1 MSTTSPK
8 NAPFK
13 LAGIIGWPVAHSR
26 SPVIHNH
33 WIEQHG
39 KANGFCGAYVYLPV
53 NPANPDDLKAAL
65 KGLSVMGFAGCNLTL
80 PHKVMALPMVDRLDA
95 TARRMG
101 AINTIVVESDGT
113 LSGYNNDGYG
123 YIQSLL
129 DAKPDWKADAGPVMV
144 IGAGG
149 AARAAVV
156 SLAEKGAKDIRICN
170 RTDTVAE
177 ALVAEFAADFAKNL
191 DATISAV
198 PWVNRRAALA
208 DVALLV
214 NTTSQGMGSNP
225 PLDIDLDLLPKTALV
240 SDVVYIP
247 METPLLKAAKARG
260 NATAGGLGML
270 LHQARPAFHKW
281 FGVLPE
287 VTPELV
293 RLVEATF

>member
-1 MSTTSPK
+1 M
-8 NAPFK
+8 
-13 LAGIIGWPVAHSR
+13 GWPVGHSR
-26 SPVIHNH
+26 SPSIHNH
-33 WIEQHG
+33 WIKQHG
-39 KANGFCGAYVYLPV
+39 LNGAYVYLPV

-95 TARRMG
+95 TAKRMG
-101 AINTIVVESDGT
+101 AINTIVVEADGS

-129 DAKPDWKADAGPVMV
+129 VAKPDWQADAGPALVM
-144 IGAGG
+144 GAGG
-149 AARAAVV
+149 AARAVVV
-156 SLAEKGAKDIRICN
+156 SLAEKGVKDIRICN
-170 RTDTVAE
+170 RTPGHAE
-177 ALVAEFAADFAKNL
+177 ALVQTFAADCVKNL
-191 DATISAV
+191 GCKLSSVAWDQR
-198 PWVNRRAALA
+198 NAALA

-225 PLDIDLDLLPKTALV
+225 ALDISLELLPTTALV

-260 NATAGGLGML
+260 NPTAGGLNML

-293 RLVEATF
+293 KIVEATF

>member
-1 MSTTSPK
+1 M
-8 NAPFK
+8 
-13 LAGIIGWPVAHSR
+13 GWPVTHSR
-26 SPVIHNH
+26 SPAIHNH
-33 WIEQHG
+33 WIEKHG
-39 KANGFCGAYVYLPV
+39 LNGRYVYLPV
-53 NPANPDDLKAAL
+53 NPANPEDLKAAL

-80 PHKVMALPMVDRLDA
+80 PHKVMALPMVDRSDA
-95 TARRMG
+95 TAKRMG
-101 AINTIVVESDGT
+101 AINTIVVEADGS

-129 DAKPDWKADAGPVMV
+129 VAKPDWQADAGPTLIM
-144 IGAGG
+144 GAGG
-149 AARAAVV
+149 AARAVVV
-156 SLAEKGAKDIRICN
+156 SLAEQGAKDIRICN
-170 RTDTVAE
+170 RTDSSAVDLA
-177 ALVAEFAADFAKNL
+177 AEFATDFAQNL
-191 DATISAV
+191 GTKIAAV
-198 PWVNRRAALA
+198 PWAQRHDAVA

-225 PLDIDLDLLPKTALV
+225 ALDLNLAKLPKTALV

-260 NATAGGLGML
+260 NPTAGGLNML

-293 RLVEATF
+293 KIVEATF

>member
-1 MSTTSPK
+1 MSTTSPHTSS
-8 NAPFK
+8 FK
-13 LAGIIGWPVAHSR
+13 LAGIMGWPVGHSR
-26 SPVIHNH
+26 SPSIHNH
-33 WIEQHG
+33 WIKKHEL
-39 KANGFCGAYVYLPV
+39 NGAYVYLPV

-95 TARRMG
+95 TAKRMG
-101 AINTIVVESDGT
+101 AINTIVVEADGS

-129 DAKPDWKADAGPVMV
+129 DAKPDWRADAGPVMV
-144 IGAGG
+144 MGAGG
-149 AARAAVV
+149 AARAVVV
-156 SLAEKGAKDIRICN
+156 SLAEKGAKDIRVCN

-177 ALVAEFAADFAKNL
+177 ALVAEFTADFAQNL
-191 DATISAV
+191 DAKISAV
-198 PWVNRRAALA
+198 PWVNRHAALL

-225 PLDIDLDLLPKTALV
+225 ALDLNLEALPKTALV

-247 METPLLKAAKARG
+247 METPLLKAAIARG
-260 NATAGGLGML
+260 NPTAGGLGML
-270 LHQARPAFHKW
+270 LNQARPAFHKW

-293 RLVEATF
+293 KIVEATF

>member
-1 MSTTSPK
+1 MSTQ
-8 NAPFK
+8 APFK
-13 LAGIIGWPVAHSR
+13 LAGIMGWPVGHSR
-26 SPVIHNH
+26 SPSIHNY
-33 WIEQHG
+33 WINQHEL
-39 KANGFCGAYVYLPV
+39 NGAYVYLPV

-95 TARRMG
+95 TAKRMG
-101 AINTIVVESDGT
+101 AINTIVVEADGS

-129 DAKPDWKADAGPVMV
+129 VAKPDWQADAGSALIM
-144 IGAGG
+144 GAGG
-149 AARAAVV
+149 AARAVLV
-156 SLAEKGAKDIRICN
+156 SLAEKGVKDIRICN
-170 RTDTVAE
+170 RTDSHAHD
-177 ALVAEFAADFAKNL
+177 LVAAFKDDFAQNL
-191 DATISAV
+191 GTTLTAV
-198 PWVNRRAALA
+198 PWEQRHQALA

-225 PLDIDLDLLPKTALV
+225 PLDIHLDLLPTTALV

-260 NATAGGLGML
+260 NPTAGGLNML

-293 RLVEATF
+293 KIVETTF

>member
-1 MSTTSPK
+1 MSTK
-8 NAPFK
+8 APFK
-13 LAGIIGWPVAHSR
+13 LAGIMGWPVGHSR
-26 SPVIHNH
+26 SPSIHNH
-33 WIEQHG
+33 WIKQHDL
-39 KANGFCGAYVYLPV
+39 NGAYVYLPV

-95 TARRMG
+95 TAKRMG
-101 AINTIVVESDGT
+101 AINTIVVEADGS

-129 DAKPDWKADAGPVMV
+129 VAKPDWQADAGSALIM
-144 IGAGG
+144 GAGG
-149 AARAAVV
+149 AARAVLV
-156 SLAEKGAKDIRICN
+156 SLAEKGVKDIRICN
-170 RTDTVAE
+170 RTDSHAHD
-177 ALVAEFAADFAKNL
+177 LVAAFKDDFAQNL
-191 DATISAV
+191 GTTLTAV
-198 PWVNRRAALA
+198 PWEQRHQALA

-225 PLDIDLDLLPKTALV
+225 PLDIHLDLLPTTALV

-247 METPLLKAAKARG
+247 METSLLKAAKARG
-260 NATAGGLGML
+260 NATAGGLNML

-293 RLVEATF
+293 KIVETTF

>member
-1 MSTTSPK
+1 MSLSSSVQP
-8 NAPFK
+8 PFI
-13 LAGIIGWPVAHSR
+13 LAGIMGWPVTHSR
-26 SPVIHNH
+26 SPAIHNH
-33 WIEQHG
+33 WIEKHG
-39 KANGFCGAYVYLPV
+39 LNGRYVYLPV
-53 NPANPDDLKAAL
+53 NPANPEDLKAAL

-80 PHKVMALPMVDRLDA
+80 PHKVMALPMVDRSDA
-95 TARRMG
+95 TAKRMG
-101 AINTIVVESDGT
+101 AINTIVVEADGS

-129 DAKPDWKADAGPVMV
+129 VAKPDWQADAGPTLIM
-144 IGAGG
+144 GAGG
-149 AARAAVV
+149 AARAVVV
-156 SLAEKGAKDIRICN
+156 SLAEQGAKDIRICN
-170 RTDTVAE
+170 RTDSSAVDLA
-177 ALVAEFAADFAKNL
+177 AEFATDFAQNL
-191 DATISAV
+191 GTKIAAV
-198 PWVNRRAALA
+198 PWAQRHDAVA

-225 PLDIDLDLLPKTALV
+225 ALDLNLAKLPKTALV

-260 NATAGGLGML
+260 NPTAGGLNML

-293 RLVEATF
+293 KIVEATF

>member
-1 MSTTSPK
+1 MSTSP
-8 NAPFK
+8 NFK
-13 LAGIIGWPVAHSR
+13 LAGIMGWPVGHSR
-26 SPVIHNH
+26 SPSIHNH
-33 WIEQHG
+33 WIKQHDL
-39 KANGFCGAYVYLPV
+39 NGAYVYLPV

-95 TARRMG
+95 TAKRMG
-101 AINTIVVESDGT
+101 AINTIVVEADGS

-129 DAKPDWKADAGPVMV
+129 VAKPDWQADAGSALIM
-144 IGAGG
+144 GAGG
-149 AARAAVV
+149 AARAVLV
-156 SLAEKGAKDIRICN
+156 SLAEKGVKDIRICN
-170 RTDTVAE
+170 RTDSHAHD
-177 ALVAEFAADFAKNL
+177 LVAAFKDDFAQNL
-191 DATISAV
+191 GTTLTAV
-198 PWVNRRAALA
+198 PWEQRHQALA

-225 PLDIDLDLLPKTALV
+225 PLDIHLDLLPTTALV

-247 METPLLKAAKARG
+247 METSLLKAAKARG
-260 NATAGGLGML
+260 NATAGGLNML

-293 RLVEATF
+293 KIVETTF

>member
-1 MSTTSPK
+1 MSTQ
-8 NAPFK
+8 APFK
-13 LAGIIGWPVAHSR
+13 LAGIMGWPVGHSR
-26 SPVIHNH
+26 SPSIHNH
-33 WIEQHG
+33 WIKKHEL
-39 KANGFCGAYVYLPV
+39 NGAYVYLPV
-53 NPANPDDLKAAL
+53 NPTNPDDLKAAL

-95 TARRMG
+95 TAKRMG
-101 AINTIVVESDGT
+101 AINTIVVEADGS

-129 DAKPDWKADAGPVMV
+129 VAKPDWQADAGPALIM
-144 IGAGG
+144 GAGG
-149 AARAAVV
+149 AARAVLV
-156 SLAEKGAKDIRICN
+156 SLAEKGVKDIRICN
-170 RTDTVAE
+170 RTESHAHD
-177 ALVAEFAADFAKNL
+177 LAAAFKDDFAQNL
-191 DATISAV
+191 GTKLTAV
-198 PWVNRRAALA
+198 PWDQRHQALA

-225 PLDIDLDLLPKTALV
+225 PLDINLDLLPKTALV

-260 NATAGGLGML
+260 NPTAGGLNML
-270 LHQARPAFHKW
+270 LHQARPAFQKW

-293 RLVEATF
+293 KIVEATF

>member
-1 MSTTSPK
+1 M
-8 NAPFK
+8 
-13 LAGIIGWPVAHSR
+13 GWPVGHSR
-26 SPVIHNH
+26 SPSIHNH
-33 WIEQHG
+33 WIKQH
-39 KANGFCGAYVYLPV
+39 NLNGAYVYLPV

-80 PHKVMALPMVDRLDA
+80 PHKVMALPMVDRLDD
-95 TARRMG
+95 TAKRMG
-101 AINTIVVESDGT
+101 AINTIVVEADGS

-129 DAKPDWKADAGPVMV
+129 VAKPDWQPSAGPALIM
-144 IGAGG
+144 GAGG
-149 AARAAVV
+149 AARAVVV
-156 SLAEKGAKDIRICN
+156 SLAEKGVKDIRICN
-170 RTDTVAE
+170 RTESHVTD
-177 ALVAEFAADFAKNL
+177 LVAAFKDDFAHNL
-191 DATISAV
+191 GATLTAV
-198 PWVNRRAALA
+198 PWAQRHSALA

-225 PLDIDLDLLPKTALV
+225 ALDVNLDLLPKTALV

-260 NATAGGLGML
+260 NPTAGGLNML
-270 LHQARPAFHKW
+270 LYQARPAFQKW

-293 RLVEATF
+293 KIVEATF

>member
-1 MSTTSPK
+1 MSTSPT
-8 NAPFK
+8 FK
-13 LAGIIGWPVAHSR
+13 LAGIMGWPVGHSR
-26 SPVIHNH
+26 SPSIHNH
-33 WIEQHG
+33 WIKQH
-39 KANGFCGAYVYLPV
+39 NLNGAYVYLPV

-95 TARRMG
+95 TAKRMG
-101 AINTIVVESDGT
+101 AINTIVVEADGT

-129 DAKPDWKADAGPVMV
+129 VAKPDWQPDAGPALIM
-144 IGAGG
+144 GAGG
-149 AARAAVV
+149 AARAVLV
-156 SLAEKGAKDIRICN
+156 SLAEKGVKDIRVCN
-170 RTDTVAE
+170 RTESHATD
-177 ALVAEFAADFAKNL
+177 LVAAFAEDFAQNL
-191 DATISAV
+191 GTKLTAV
-198 PWVNRRAALA
+198 PWAQRHTALA

-225 PLDIDLDLLPKTALV
+225 PLDINLDLLPKSALV

-260 NATAGGLGML
+260 NPTAGGLNML

-293 RLVEATF
+293 KIVEATF

>member
-1 MSTTSPK
+1 MSLSSSVQP
-8 NAPFK
+8 PFI
-13 LAGIIGWPVAHSR
+13 LAGIMGWPVTHSR
-26 SPVIHNH
+26 SPAIHNH
-33 WIEQHG
+33 WIQEHG
-39 KANGFCGAYVYLPV
+39 LNGHYVYLPV
-53 NPANPDDLKAAL
+53 NPANPEDLKAAL

-80 PHKVMALPMVDRLDA
+80 PHKVMALPMVDRSDA
-95 TARRMG
+95 TAKRMG
-101 AINTIVVESDGT
+101 AINTIVVEADGS

-129 DAKPDWKADAGPVMV
+129 VAKPDWQADAGPTLIM
-144 IGAGG
+144 GAGG
-149 AARAAVV
+149 AARAVVV
-156 SLAEKGAKDIRICN
+156 SLAEQGAKDIRICN
-170 RTDTVAE
+170 RTDSSAVDLA
-177 ALVAEFAADFAKNL
+177 AEFATDFAQNL
-191 DATISAV
+191 GTKIAAV
-198 PWVNRRAALA
+198 PWAQRHDAVA

-225 PLDIDLDLLPKTALV
+225 ALDLNLAKLPKTALV

-260 NATAGGLGML
+260 NPTAGGLNML

-293 RLVEATF
+293 KIVEATF

>member
-1 MSTTSPK
+1 MSTPTPHK
-8 NAPFK
+8 ATFK
-13 LAGIIGWPVAHSR
+13 LAGIMGWPVGHSR
-26 SPVIHNH
+26 SPSIHNH
-33 WIEQHG
+33 WIKKHEL
-39 KANGFCGAYVYLPV
+39 NGAYVYLPV

-95 TARRMG
+95 TAKRMG
-101 AINTIVVESDGT
+101 AINTIVVEADGS

-129 DAKPDWKADAGPVMV
+129 VAKPDWQASAGPALIM
-144 IGAGG
+144 GAGG
-149 AARAAVV
+149 AARAVLV
-156 SLAEKGAKDIRICN
+156 SLAEKGVNDIRICN
-170 RTDTVAE
+170 RTESHAHD
-177 ALVAEFAADFAKNL
+177 LVAAFKDDFAQNL
-191 DATISAV
+191 GTKLTAV
-198 PWVNRRAALA
+198 PWAQRHQAVA

-225 PLDIDLDLLPKTALV
+225 PLDISLDLLPTTALV

-260 NATAGGLGML
+260 NPTAGGLNML
-270 LHQARPAFHKW
+270 LHQARPAFQKW

-293 RLVEATF
+293 KIVEATF